1 MFLHV
6 MFYYCEG
13 EEAKAGKFKM
23 SKMLIHLFGV
33 LWLCCWLM
41 LTGEAQIVDELKYK
55 DPNQPISVRV
65 KDLLSRMTLE
75 EKIGQMTQIDR
86 SVANATV
93 MKTYFIGKRT
103 KNSILPS

>member
-1 MFLHV
+1 MFLYM

-13 EEAKAGKFKM
+13 EEARAGKLKM

-33 LWLCCWLM
+33 LWLCCWLV

-93 MKTYFIGKRT
+93 MRTSFIGKRT
-103 KNSILPS
+103 KSSILPS